1 MASTSH
7 ANYNTQNRF
16 QKERRKTHIK
26 CLQLNLQHSRVATAN
41 LTQIILHYNID
52 VAFVQEPYTILNK
65 VAGFPKG
72 FKIFTRGSDRKR
84 SAIIVNN
91 KDIDVIAIT
100 QASHEDAILS
110 EFRYEGIKFYGA
122 SLYFPIDR
130 DIKRDLETIEEI
142 IRLTKGEGLLLAI
155 DSNARSK
162 IWSDTYT
169 NARGRALEEYII
181 TRDLL
186 IMNED
191 SDVPTF
197 ESSRGRSWIDLTL
210 CNSTQAQKIGGWSCG
225 EEVSCSDH
233 NIIFFEIESW
243 ANGSNTKQYNA
254 KRYNTKAD
262 RWGTFIYNLA
272 RNLKEKFDCPD
283 DTSDLTVCD
292 SEISQKIKLHPDTDH
307 VIQKFISAITAA
319 CDITFQA
326 TRSGN
331 QAAKKRS
338 VPWWNKDLTIL
349 RKKSLLYGAD
359 SKGRKMMII

>member
-1 MASTSH
+1 MVSTSH

-41 LTQIILHYNID
+41 VTQILHYNTD

-72 FKIFTRGSDRKR
+72 FKIFTLGSDRKR

-197 ESSRGRSWIDLTL
+197 ESIRGRSWIDLTL
-210 CNSTQAQKIGGWSCG
+210 CNSTQAQKIEDGRA
-225 EEVSCSDH
+225 E
-233 NIIFFEIESW
+233 
-243 ANGSNTKQYNA
+243 
-254 KRYNTKAD
+254 R
-262 RWGTFIYNLA
+262 
-272 RNLKEKFDCPD
+272 
-283 DTSDLTVCD
+283 
-292 SEISQKIKLHPDTDH
+292 KLVAPT
-307 VIQKFISAITAA
+307 IT
-319 CDITFQA
+319 
-326 TRSGN
+326 
-331 QAAKKRS
+331 
-338 VPWWNKDLTIL
+338 
-349 RKKSLLYGAD
+349 LYF
-359 SKGRKMMII
+359 